1 MLCEACF
8 RQQEQ
13 EQKTTWMLSNH
24 RLPVTSVSQPPQ
36 EATVPHHADLHGAVD
51 SLWIK
56 KLQIAIAKIHER
68 GDVWGRHGVAYSR
81 LIIAYLDPA
90 GWSVCELHQDHK

>member
-1 MLCEACF
+1 MIDSRHSPHF
-8 RQQEQ
+8 HFQEDLNPPY
-13 EQKTTWMLSNH
+13 LSTMSH
-24 RLPVTSVSQPPQ
+24 
-36 EATVPHHADLHGAVD
+36 
-51 SLWIK
+51 
-56 KLQIAIAKIHER
+56 AKIHER